1 MKVLIV
7 LRMPSLTSYF
17 ESIILELTNKHDV
30 HVLFL
35 EHGDTSYL
43 DELANTLN
51 GINKNKKITY
61 NFDEEKFDVFLYL
74 SKKIRQL
81 VNYLSFKERE
91 SQSGHYLKRY
101 WKQLPMIFKLIIL
114 IINMLKVPRL
124 LNSLYKWE
132 QRIPVSAYT
141 IRQVEK
147 INPDLIL
154 VSPHNKV
161 PGKDFAYI
169 KAGKMLSIPTSIFAL
184 SWDNLTT
191 KGIITTPPDL
201 FIVWNESQ
209 KKAASKY
216 HYIDENI
223 IKVIGAPLFDK
234 WLPYLQTNKGLERTA
249 LMNKIGMK
257 NGSRFA
263 LYLGSSTNITGDESN
278 IINELLMKINE
289 RNAIS
294 KSIINLVV
302 RPHPS
307 NADYISKIK
316 GSNHYV
322 YPSNG
327 KLPENSNA
335 KDDFYAS
342 VRYAECVV
350 AVNTS
355 GILDALVI
363 GSRVIALCD
372 SRYSATQKQT
382 LHFKELLE
390 YGCIEIANGTSN
402 AVDLI
407 NRKINEV
414 DSVVIRHKAF
424 ISKYIRP
431 ISHNKPVALAAV
443 NVLEQLLQT
452 IKS

>member
-7 LRMPSLTSYF
+7 LRLPSLTSYF
-17 ESIILELTNKHDV
+17 ESIIVELTNKHDV

-35 EHGDTSYL
+35 KHGDTSYL
-43 DELANTLN
+43 DELASNLN

-81 VNYLSFKERE
+81 INYLSFRDRK

-101 WKQLPMIFKLIIL
+101 WKQLPIIFKVIIL
-114 IINMLKVPRL
+114 IINMFKVPRL
-124 LNSLYKWE
+124 LNWLYKWE
-132 QRIPVSAYT
+132 QKIPISAYT
-141 IRQVEK
+141 IIQVEK

-161 PGKDFAYI
+161 PDKDFAYI
-169 KAGKMLSIPTSIFAL
+169 KAGKILSIPTSIAAL

-216 HYIDENI
+216 HYINEKT
-223 IKVIGAPLFDK
+223 IKVVGASLFDK
-234 WLPYLQTNKGLERTA
+234 WLPYLQINKGLERTE
-249 LMNKIGMK
+249 LMNKIGIK
-257 NGSRFA
+257 DCRYV
-263 LYLGSSTNITGDESN
+263 LYLGSATNITGDESN
-278 IINELLMKINE
+278 IINELLIKINE
-289 RNAIS
+289 RNVVS

-316 GSNHYV
+316 GNNCYV
-322 YPSNG
+322 YPRNG

-390 YGCIEIANGTSN
+390 YGCMEIANGTSD

-414 DSVVIRHKAF
+414 DSFATHHRAF

-431 ISHNKPVALAAV
+431 ISQDKPVALAAV
-443 NVLEQLLQT
+443 NVLEQLVQT

>member
-1 MKVLIV
+1 MKILIV

-17 ESIILELTNKHDV
+17 ESIIVELTNKHDV

-43 DELANTLN
+43 DELASNLT

-74 SKKIRQL
+74 SKKTRQL
-81 VNYLSFKERE
+81 INYLSFRDRE
-91 SQSGHYLKRY
+91 TQSGHYLKRY
-101 WKQLPMIFKLIIL
+101 WKQLPTIFKVIIL
-114 IINMLKVPRL
+114 IINMFKVPGL
-124 LNSLYKWE
+124 LNWLYKWE
-132 QRIPVSAYT
+132 QRIPISAHT
-141 IRQVEK
+141 TRQVEK

-154 VSPHNKV
+154 VSPHNKA

-169 KAGKMLSIPTSIFAL
+169 KAGKILSIPTSIAAL

-216 HYIDENI
+216 HYINEKT
-223 IKVIGAPLFDK
+223 IKVVGAPLFDK
-234 WLPYLQTNKGLERTA
+234 WLPYLQINKGLERTE
-249 LMNKIGMK
+249 LMNKIEIK
-257 NGSRFA
+257 DCRYV
-263 LYLGSSTNITGDESN
+263 LYLGSATNITGDESN

-289 RNAIS
+289 RNVVS

-302 RPHPS
+302 RPHP
-307 NADYISKIK
+307 NNTDYISKIK
-316 GSNHYV
+316 GSNCYV
-322 YPSNG
+322 YPRNG

-342 VRYAECVV
+342 VKYAECVV

-372 SRYSATQKQT
+372 SRYSETQKQT

-390 YGCIEIANGTSN
+390 YGCIEMANGTSDT
-402 AVDLI
+402 VELI
-407 NRKINEV
+407 NRKINGD
-414 DSVVIRHKAF
+414 DSVAIRRRAF

-431 ISHNKPVALAAV
+431 VSHDKPVALAAV
-443 NVLEQLLQT
+443 NALEQLGQT